1 MSTSNRK
8 SSSSGSRPSAPR
20 GGRDGRFAASS
31 RPARPTSSRGQAGSF
46 SSRPSASSGR
56 GSSSARPF
64 ARRRGAGVPLVS
76 SARGSQAPRSGS
88 FSPRP
93 SATRSATG
101 RPATGRPSATGR
113 AVSGRPALA
122 RPAAGRQQA
131 SGRAGL
137 GRTPSR
143 RPRTTAGSVLSGV
156 ASRVPSGGA
165 PRKVVLG
172 LVAVGVLA
180 VVALVV
186 VAVLSRMPVFVITG
200 IDATASEHVSADTI
214 AKLAAIEDGTT
225 LLSVDTSAVERN
237 VRQNPWVRGVSVR
250 REFPDTLGITV
261 EERKVGALVVLGSGS
276 SVWALGDDGVWIEPV
291 QVDSSGSDDVTA
303 SALAKAQEL
312 GCILITNVPSS
323 VDPAQGAQ
331 ATDDTVRAV
340 LAYQDQLPPDI
351 SSKAQVYYAASTG
364 STSVVLSDGLEIS
377 LGQPTDINAKAQAL
391 TEILK
396 TYAGQL
402 TYVNVRVP
410 SKPSYRKVSGDAVLA
425 GDAASVVEQ
434 KAAEAETAATA
445 AATTGPAASA
455 TTADASSSSG

>member
-1 MSTSNRK
+1 MD
-8 SSSSGSRPSAPR
+8 RP
-20 GGRDGRFAASS
+20 ASS
-31 RPARPTSSRGQAGSF
+31 
-46 SSRPSASSGR
+46 
-56 GSSSARPF
+56 
-64 ARRRGAGVPLVS
+64 
-76 SARGSQAPRSGS
+76 
-88 FSPRP
+88 
-93 SATRSATG
+93 
-101 RPATGRPSATGR
+101 RPSATGR

-165 PRKVVLG
+165 PRKAVLG

-200 IDATASEHVSADTI
+200 IDATASEHVSVDTI

-237 VRQNPWVRGVSVR
+237 VRQNPWVKDVSVR
-250 REFPDTLGITV
+250 RKFPDTLGITV

-391 TEILK
+391 TEILN

>member
-1 MSTSNRK
+1 M
-8 SSSSGSRPSAPR
+8 
-20 GGRDGRFAASS
+20 
-31 RPARPTSSRGQAGSF
+31 
-46 SSRPSASSGR
+46 
-56 GSSSARPF
+56 
-64 ARRRGAGVPLVS
+64 
-76 SARGSQAPRSGS
+76 
-88 FSPRP
+88 
-93 SATRSATG
+93 
-101 RPATGRPSATGR
+101 
-113 AVSGRPALA
+113 
-122 RPAAGRQQA
+122 
-131 SGRAGL
+131 
-137 GRTPSR
+137 
-143 RPRTTAGSVLSGV
+143 LSGV

-165 PRKVVLG
+165 PRKAVLG

-200 IDATASEHVSADTI
+200 IDATASEHVSVDTI

-225 LLSVDTSAVERN
+225 LLSVDTSAVERS
-237 VRQNPWVRGVSVR
+237 VRQNPWVKDVSVR
-250 REFPDTLGITV
+250 RKFPDTLGITV

-391 TEILK
+391 TEILN

>member
-20 GGRDGRFAASS
+20 GGRDGRSAASS
-31 RPARPTSSRGQAGSF
+31 RPARPSSSRGQAGSF
-46 SSRPSASSGR
+46 SSRPSASGGR
-56 GSSSARPF
+56 GSSSARPL
-64 ARRRGAGVPLVS
+64 ARRRVVGVPLVS

-93 SATRSATG
+93 SATR
-101 RPATGRPSATGR
+101 PATVRPSATGR
-113 AVSGRPALA
+113 A
-122 RPAAGRQQA
+122 
-131 SGRAGL
+131 
-137 GRTPSR
+137 PSR
-143 RPRTTAGSVLSGV
+143 RSRTTAGSVLSGV

-165 PRKVVLG
+165 PRKAVLG
-172 LVAVGVLA
+172 LVAAGVLA
-180 VVALVV
+180 VAALVV

-237 VRQNPWVRGVSVR
+237 VQQNPWVRGVSVR
-250 REFPDTLGITV
+250 RKFPDTLGITV

-291 QVDSSGSDDVTA
+291 QVDSSGTDDVTA
-303 SALAKAQEL
+303 AALAKAQEL

-391 TEILK
+391 SEILN

-455 TTADASSSSG
+455 TTADAKSSSG